1 MIDGHFRVTLVTRDE
16 RRVLEARSERE
27 IALMGESVL
36 RRYDGQPWAVGFYV
50 DGGDRR
56 AARRIALYLNDVTL
70 ELELAHEAEATSAPA
85 RGLSA

>member
-36 RRYDGQPWAVGFYV
+36 HRYEGQPWAVGFYV
-50 DGGDRR
+50 DGWDRR
-56 AARRIALYLNDVTL
+56 AVRRIALYLNDVTL
-70 ELELAHEAEATSAPA
+70 ELELAHEAGATSAPA
-85 RGLSA
+85 RGLNA